1 LGPVEEEILP
11 GEVVS
16 SRELV
21 EVGNELVVVVV
32 AESLPELVEVVI

>member
-1 LGPVEEEILP
+1 MGPVEEEILP
-11 GEVVS
+11 MEVVS

-21 EVGNELVVVVV
+21 EVGNELLVVVV

>member
-1 LGPVEEEILP
+1 MGPVEEEILP

-21 EVGNELVVVVV
+21 EVGNAWVVVVD
-32 AESLPELVEVVI
+32 SLPELVEVVI